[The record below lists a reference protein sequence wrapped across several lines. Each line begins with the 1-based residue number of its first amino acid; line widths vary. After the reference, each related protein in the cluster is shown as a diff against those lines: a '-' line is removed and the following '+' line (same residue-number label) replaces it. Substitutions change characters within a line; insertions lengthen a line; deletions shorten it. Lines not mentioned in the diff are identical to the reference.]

1 MGQAGVATS
10 LELIR
15 KELDTTMALCGLRDV
30 RQVTGEILARPPAN
44 FPPL

>member
-1 MGQAGVATS
+1 MGQAGVATA
-10 LELIR
+10 LEIIR

-30 RQVTGEILARPPAN
+30 RQVTADILAKPPAN